1 MSRSFSLLLCLT
13 VLLSACTERTDSD
26 NDNSPSDEVP
36 STLTLDRLEAFLTG
50 RFDSS
55 LQSVEQPQYYP
66 IQLLTCAVEAPGLG
80 GRVLYVEQASMDS
93 LNAPYRQRLYVLES
107 DEEMKSATTTVYSMV
122 EPGDWIGLCDE
133 AGVVTI
139 DADEV
144 EIREGCGV
152 QLLWD
157 GDTGSFEG
165 GTVGEACSST
175 LGGASYATSEV
186 LMSQDYLH
194 SWDRGFDA
202 NGFQAWGAT
211 DGPYEFLRQSE

>member
-13 VLLSACTERTDSD
+13 VLLSACIETTDPD
-26 NDNSPSDEVP
+26 NDNSPAEEVP

-66 IQLLTCAVEAPGLG
+66 IQLLTCAVEAPELG

-93 LNAPYRQRLYVLES
+93 LNAPYRQRLYVLEA
-107 DEEMKSATTTVYSMV
+107 DEDMETATTTVYSMV

-133 AGVVTI
+133 ADVVTI
-139 DADEV
+139 DAAEV
-144 EIREGCGV
+144 EVREGCGV

-186 LMSQDYLH
+186 WMAQDYLY

-211 DGPYEFLRQSE
+211 DGPYEFLRQSD